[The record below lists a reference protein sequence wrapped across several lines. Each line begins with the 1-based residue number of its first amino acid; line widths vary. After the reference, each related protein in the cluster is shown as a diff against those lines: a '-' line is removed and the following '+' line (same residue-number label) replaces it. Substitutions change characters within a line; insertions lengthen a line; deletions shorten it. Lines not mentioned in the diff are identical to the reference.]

1 MTDSERRQEAFHAT
15 TGKKQC
21 PQCGSVLTLKSYGGH
36 MRKAHGV
43 YGGFSGRIR
52 NDKRYN
58 RPDRQPNQG
67 RGRGKSQQIMM
78 PERHFPARPAP
89 APPIPNGLAPGTL
102 VTVAFNDKL
111 RAGLGEDGSVWIC
124 EKVRDGRP
132 GD

>member
-67 RGRGKSQQIMM
+67 RGKSQVIDWRSREAQKA
-78 PERHFPARPAP
+78 ERQRPAP
-89 APPIPNGLAPGTL
+89 PVPNGLAPGTL